1 MLLKTPEGGERGG
14 GDVGRLG
21 KTPEG
26 GERGGEH
33 WERLLKEGK
42 GVGAMWEA

>member
-1 MLLKTPEGGERGG
+1 MNAAEGGESGG

-21 KTPEG
+21 KPAEG

-33 WERLLKEGK
+33 SGRLLKEGK
-42 GVGAMWEA
+42 GVGVT